1 MKAYIESLLNEALE
15 QFVEE
20 FHSTS
25 LNVGLWEGDV
35 KLLNLILKRRRF
47 DLGKGVTLSIEYG
60 SIECAQLTI
69 PWTKLGSGGLKAS
82 IDKLSLVCRL
92 YLRNEGDDE
101 TNENEVEAYERKMR
115 SLSMQELKQLGISGD
130 QAWWNQWI
138 SSWATSIFSRIAS
151 GFELSLTNVSV
162 SIMMD
167 VVRDFSGEGQQPP
180 TSVVR
185 ICIPAIDIR
194 PPTAVTHDTVSH
206 TATSAQAPKP
216 VHADQQDSIDRL
228 FSKDINIR
236 GLTLSVNSISNDDA
250 IRFSQ
255 NYSLLAQ
262 FVLTDVLLNPLNF
275 TCSSSSQSRA
285 VTTTRGATATGE
297 KSGHRSIRHDDM
309 RARDAVNSKKQSS
322 RQIPSTHQ
330 HQHHQ
335 VSLHMHFG
343 NTEWSPT
350 ISQIIQ
356 ISDTAFHMRLAMI
369 RRQVAHLR
377 PGIETYS
384 RPIQGRASAALWWKY
399 AIEAIILFNGKKRS
413 MSRKTLEDHISR
425 SVQRKQYI
433 DLYHRAISMHLP
445 SHRSVFRSTSKQLQ
459 PTALT
464 EEDKNDLR
472 VLHDWLSETHILQ
485 YRAVVL
491 RLLHR
496 QGESM
501 SNLKAAAVAYQE
513 MLLVAAASA
522 LQQQRDEEEDDEE
535 EDDEDEDRDYHK
547 RERKKSNITTYSTTL
562 RGLSVLPTL
571 HLALDK
577 EENREIQEAKDLPI
591 ADTGLEFS
599 FRVNVCLSRLSLTVL
614 DARDDDDD
622 ETDNPA
628 VATDFSTRQ
637 QPVSF
642 TEASMR
648 HAAAAGGPHMQSM
661 LHPILPL
668 LYNAT
673 ATQPYVTISYPTIP
687 THLILTLSCP
697 MLP

>member
-25 LNVGLWEGDV
+25 LKVGLWEGDV

-82 IDKLSLVCRL
+82 IDKLSLVCRV

-101 TNENEVEAYERKMR
+101 INENEVEAYERKMR
-115 SLSMQELKQLGISGD
+115 SLSMQELKQLGMSGD

-138 SSWATSIFSRIAS
+138 ASWATSIFSRIAS

-162 SIMMD
+162 SILMD
-167 VVRDFSGEGQQPP
+167 VGRDFSDEGQQPP

-185 ICIPAIDIR
+185 LCIPAIDIR
-194 PPTAVTHDTVSH
+194 PPTAVTHDTASH
-206 TATSAQAPKP
+206 TATPANASKP
-216 VHADQQDSIDRL
+216 VHVDQQDSIDRL

-262 FVLTDVLLNPLNF
+262 FTLTDVLLNPLNV
-275 TCSSSSQSRA
+275 TCSSSSQSHA
-285 VTTTRGATATGE
+285 VTTTRGTIATGE
-297 KSGHRSIRHDDM
+297 QGNHRPTRHDDV
-309 RARDAVNSKKQSS
+309 RNRGAVGSKKPSA
-322 RQIPSTHQ
+322 RQVPSTHQ

-384 RPIQGRASAALWWKY
+384 RPIKGRVSATLWWKY
-399 AIEAIILFNGKKRS
+399 AIEAIILFNGNKRS

-433 DLYHRAISMHLP
+433 GLYHRAVSIHLP
-445 SHRSVFRSTSKQLQ
+445 THRSVFRSTSRHSQ
-459 PTALT
+459 PTALS
-464 EEDKNDLR
+464 EEDTNDLR
-472 VLHDWLSETHILQ
+472 VLHDWLSEAHILQ

-513 MLLVAAASA
+513 MLLTAAASA
-522 LQQQRDEEEDDEE
+522 LQQQRDEEEEE
-535 EDDEDEDRDYHK
+535 DDDEDEDDDDRDYHNRK
-547 RERKKSNITTYSTTL
+547 RKVSSIMDYSITH
-562 RGLSVLPTL
+562 RGLSVVPSL
-571 HLALDK
+571 HAALEK
-577 EENREIQEAKDLPI
+577 GENREIQEDKDHPV
-591 ADTGLEFS
+591 ADTGLEFT

-622 ETDNPA
+622 NTDNPA
-628 VATDFSTRQ
+628 AATDFTTRQ
-637 QPVSF
+637 QPISF

-648 HAAAAGGPHMQSM
+648 HAAATGDPDM
-661 LHPILPL
+661 
-668 LYNAT
+668 
-673 ATQPYVTISYPTIP
+673 
-687 THLILTLSCP
+687 LSCP
-697 MLP
+697 TQSYPNMS

>member
-25 LNVGLWEGDV
+25 FKVGLWEGDV

-60 SIECAQLTI
+60 SIEYAQLTI

-82 IDKLSLVCRL
+82 IDKLSLVCRV

-115 SLSMQELKQLGISGD
+115 SLSIQELKQLGMSGD

-138 SSWATSIFSRIAS
+138 ASWATSIFSRIAS
-151 GFELSLTNVSV
+151 GFELSLTNVNV
-162 SIMMD
+162 SILMD
-167 VVRDFSGEGQQPP
+167 VGRNFSDEGQQPP

-185 ICIPAIDIR
+185 ISIPAIDIR
-194 PPTAVTHDTVSH
+194 PPTTVTHDTAASVNAS
-206 TATSAQAPKP
+206 KP
-216 VHADQQDSIDRL
+216 VHVDQQDSIDRL

-236 GLTLSVNSISNDDA
+236 GLTLSVNSINNDDA
-250 IRFSQ
+250 VRFSQ

-262 FVLTDVLLNPLNF
+262 FTLTDVLLNPLNV
-275 TCSSSSQSRA
+275 TCSSSSQSHA
-285 VTTTRGATATGE
+285 VTTVQSTSMTSE
-297 KSGHRSIRHDDM
+297 QSGHHQTLRHGEIRT
-309 RARDAVNSKKQSS
+309 RDTNSQKKQSV

-335 VSLHMHFG
+335 VSLNMHFG

-369 RRQVAHLR
+369 RRQIAHLR

-384 RPIQGRASAALWWKY
+384 RPIKGRVSALLWWKY
-399 AIEAIILFNGKKRS
+399 AIEAIILFNGNKRS
-413 MSRKTLEDHISR
+413 MSRRTLEDHISH

-433 DLYHRAISMHLP
+433 SLYHRAVSIHLP
-445 SHRSVFRSTSKQLQ
+445 SQRSSVFRSASKHVQ
-459 PTALT
+459 PTTLT
-464 EEDKNDLR
+464 EEDMNDLR
-472 VLHDWLSETHILQ
+472 VLHDWLSESHILQ
-485 YRAVVL
+485 YRATVL

-501 SNLKAAAVAYQE
+501 TNLKAAAIAYQD
-513 MLLVAAASA
+513 MLLTAATSA
-522 LQQQRDEEEDDEE
+522 LQQQREKEEEDD
-535 EDDEDEDRDYHK
+535 DEDMDDDRDY
-547 RERKKSNITTYSTTL
+547 RNQKKKESSIMGYNTTH
-562 RGLSVLPTL
+562 RGLSVVPSL
-571 HLALDK
+571 HLALEQD
-577 EENREIQEAKDLPI
+577 ENRERQQEKDHPV
-591 ADTGLEFS
+591 ADTGLEFT
-599 FRVNVCLSRLSLTVL
+599 FRVNLSLSRLSLTVL
-614 DARDDDDD
+614 DARDDDD
-622 ETDNPA
+622 ETENPA
-628 VATDFSTRQ
+628 AASDFTLRQ
-637 QPVSF
+637 QPISF

-648 HAAAAGGPHMQSM
+648 HAAATGEPDVYA
-661 LHPILPL
+661 IDVLPR
-668 LYNAT
+668 
-673 ATQPYVTISYPTIP
+673 
-687 THLILTLSCP
+687 
-697 MLP
+697 